1 MPSTIHR
8 RITSFLVVLVCLVV
22 SPDADA
28 AKKIRFK
35 GQPILRANS
44 RLTLMPQK
52 SHGSVAVID
61 EVLSVFIVLPYS
73 ETWVF
78 ETSKDGTL
86 RAEDEKY
93 LLTVA
98 AQEGRDGTEK
108 EYLEVLLGNLSASA
122 ELEIRN
128 VDFKEINGEVLLR
141 YQSRPAGLSEE
152 LAKLE
157 TWIWNYWSVVGTAD
171 ARVDLHLS
179 IRAPMDELSPA
190 DGKLQVML
198 GAGFR
203 AKAREQSDR

>member
-1 MPSTIHR
+1 
-8 RITSFLVVLVCLVV
+8 
-22 SPDADA
+22 
-28 AKKIRFK
+28 
-35 GQPILRANS
+35 
-44 RLTLMPQK
+44 MPQK